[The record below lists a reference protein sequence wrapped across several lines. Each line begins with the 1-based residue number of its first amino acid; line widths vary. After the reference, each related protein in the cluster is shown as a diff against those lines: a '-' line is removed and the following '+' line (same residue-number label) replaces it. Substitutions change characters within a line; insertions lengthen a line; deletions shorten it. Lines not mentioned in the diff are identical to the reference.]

1 MSPLS
6 PLGFAVLLLSAC
18 AARVPAGNGP
28 APAGT
33 LPAPAGLDGAR
44 PPPRLVTSPPA
55 AASSGPGPR
64 APFRECGELA
74 CKAFPDAA
82 AAFDYVLAEQ
92 PRVLAVGEA
101 HAQREGSGAEVSS
114 STKRFMDA
122 LLPRLAPRASDLVI
136 ELWLA
141 NGSCGKVEKHV
152 QEQQNAV
159 TAPQAAS
166 NQSEF
171 VELGHRAKA
180 LGIMP
185 HALVPSCEQYRK
197 IAGAGAGDIEEML
210 TMIRD
215 VTRRD
220 VEALLAKR
228 GPDRLVVA
236 YGGAM
241 HNDLLPR
248 PGRETFSF
256 GPDLSQ
262 TTQGR
267 YVELDLVVPE
277 QIKDSE
283 AWRALPWYG
292 FYSRDRAGSE
302 AYLYSWA
309 PHAYALL
316 FPKSPV
322 AEPVP

>member
-1 MSPLS
+1 MRPLALLGCV
-6 PLGFAVLLLSAC
+6 PLFLSAC
-18 AARVPAGNGP
+18 APKAPAESVKAAPGSAP
-28 APAGT
+28 APLAPPVSAPKSAVGVT
-33 LPAPAGLDGAR
+33 PNTAPAA
-44 PPPRLVTSPPA
+44 
-55 AASSGPGPR
+55 
-64 APFRECGELA
+64 FRECGPLG

-82 AAFDYVLAEQ
+82 AAFDYVLGEA

-101 HAQREGSGAEVSS
+101 HAQSEAAGGVTTASA
-114 STKRFMDA
+114 TKRFMDA

-141 NGSCGKVEKHV
+141 NGSCGKVEKQV
-152 QEQQNAV
+152 QQQQSDV

-166 NQSEF
+166 NQNEF

-185 HALVPSCEQYRK
+185 HALVPSCDQYRK
-197 IAGAGAGDIEEML
+197 IAGAGAADIEEML

-220 VEALLAKR
+220 VEDLLGKR
-228 GPDRLVVA
+228 GPERLVVA

-241 HNDLLPR
+241 HNDLVPR
-248 PGRETFSF
+248 PGREAFSF

-262 TTQGR
+262 STQGR
-267 YVELDLVVPE
+267 YVELDLVIPE

-292 FYSRDRAGSE
+292 VYSRDKAGSE

-316 FPKSPV
+316 FPK
-322 AEPVP
+322 EPEPGP